1 MHWEKSPPAALARS
15 RPYQGVR
22 VRDPVK
28 ELLRRK
34 RSLEPQ
40 SAKTAPP
47 AADVVAH
54 NNQSPYTQAIFG
66 SDVAGGSTAES
77 SAAAG
82 DGGLQ
87 CTGWKA
93 PPPATS
99 AGLQPWT
106 SPEYGQQDPSAQP
119 LAYPATTLTA
129 DLYMQTLC
137 PSYTMLTYTH
147 TPLLT
152 NFGTIPVGPA
162 PAALPQME
170 LPDSGLTYLPWAQ
183 PLTTISTMPN
193 PGVQFAPGSAAL
205 SGSPLVHMPLSMS
218 LTTMIPQLE
227 AQGADPQPQILDL
240 PQRSEHQLDP
250 EAQGQSLDEDPG
262 IEPESP
268 NLLDKLLEDQKED
281 GEEEDKDS
289 YSSSIFIPNV

>member
-1 MHWEKSPPAALARS
+1 MHWEKSPPSALARS

-47 AADVVAH
+47 TADVAAQ
-54 NNQSPYTQAIFG
+54 NNPSSYTQGVFG
-66 SDVAGGSTAES
+66 SDIAEPSTAV
-77 SAAAG
+77 G

-87 CTGWKA
+87 CAGWKA
-93 PPPATS
+93 MPLAAG
-99 AGLQPWT
+99 AGLQPAVTHW
-106 SPEYGQQDPSAQP
+106 SSSDYSQQDRLAQT
-119 LAYPATTLTA
+119 LAYSAPPTLTA
-129 DLYMQTLC
+129 DVYMQTLC

-152 NFGTIPVGPA
+152 NFGTIPVA
-162 PAALPQME
+162 PAAASLPQME

-183 PLTTISTMPN
+183 PLTAISTVPN

-205 SGSPLVHMPLSMS
+205 PGSPLVHMPLSMS

-227 AQGADPQPQILDL
+227 LQGVDPQPQILDL
-240 PQRSEHQLDP
+240 PQRSDHQLDP
-250 EAQGQSLDEDPG
+250 EPRCQSLDEDPG
-262 IEPESP
+262 VEPESQS
-268 NLLDKLLEDQKED
+268 LLDKLLEDHKD
-281 GEEEDKDS
+281 NSEEEDKDS
-289 YSSSIFIPNV
+289 YRSSLFIPNV

>member
-1 MHWEKSPPAALARS
+1 MQAKAAQPALARS

-34 RSLEPQ
+34 RSLEPH
-40 SAKTAPP
+40 SNKTTPP
-47 AADVVAH
+47 TADVLTH
-54 NNQSPYTQAIFG
+54 NNLSSYTPAIFG
-66 SDVAGGSTAES
+66 SDVAGGS
-77 SAAAG
+77 SAAEPPAASG
-82 DGGLQ
+82 EGGLQ
-87 CTGWKA
+87 CTGWRA
-93 PPPATS
+93 PPSAAAAATTTAAAAIAG
-99 AGLQPWT
+99 AGLQPWS
-106 SPEYGQQDPSAQP
+106 SPDYSQQDALAQP

-129 DLYMQTLC
+129 DLYMPTLC

-152 NFGTIPVGPA
+152 NFG
-162 PAALPQME
+162 
-170 LPDSGLTYLPWAQ
+170 
-183 PLTTISTMPN
+183 
-193 PGVQFAPGSAAL
+193 FAPGSAAL

-227 AQGADPQPQILDL
+227 TQGADHQPQILEL
-240 PQRSEHQLDP
+240 PPQRSDHQLDT
-250 EAQGQSLDEDPG
+250 EAQAQSLDEDPD